1 MVLPAAH
8 RLPLLAL
15 SGVLYAGVTAA
26 SALIEHPGLGLGH
39 FYYVPIAL
47 VAITGGPWF
56 GAGAGLL
63 AAVLYDAAMIINPAL
78 PSTPVWAATLIR
90 LVTFTAVGVLV
101 GGYAYK
107 NRRLVAE
114 LSHLASRDQ
123 LTGLPN
129 TRAFEAA
136 IARRLDRG
144 EPFALVV
151 GDIDELRRSNSLGD
165 EHGDEV
171 LRKLADRLLMA
182 KRAGEDVARV
192 GGDEF
197 AVLSELPQG
206 SARMLAI
213 LLERQVSGP
222 AATMTFGWAAYPHD
236 GDNALALYRVADER
250 LYARKVARGYRR
262 GFVTA

>member
-1 MVLPAAH
+1 VESAVHRLLLPA
-8 RLPLLAL
+8 LA
-15 SGVLYAGVTAA
+15 VACYAVVTTVFM
-26 SALIEHPGLGLGH
+26 LFERPGLGIGY
-39 FYYVPIAL
+39 FYFVPIAL
-47 VAITGGPWF
+47 VAIWRGPWF
-56 GAGAGLL
+56 GGAGGVL
-63 AAVLYDAAMIINPAL
+63 AAVLYNVGVVVNPTL
-78 PSTPVWAATLIR
+78 PSSPVWVEAAIR
-90 LVTFTAVGVLV
+90 LVTFAALGILV
-101 GGYAYK
+101 GGYELR

-114 LSHLASRDQ
+114 LSRLASRDQ

-136 IARRLDRG
+136 IARRLERG

-151 GDIDELRRSNSLGD
+151 GDIDELRRSNALGD

-182 KRAGEDVARV
+182 KRGGEDVARV

-206 SARMLAI
+206 SARMLAL

-250 LYARKVARGYRR
+250 LYARKVARGFRR
-262 GFVTA
+262 SLVTA